1 MCSRLELCLWINSN
15 SHVFRNILSTDEAHF
30 TYDGVNNTRKSHLW
44 DCDNPHET
52 VKSNYQH
59 RFSVNVW
66 HGVIGNQLTGS
77 YIFSQHLT
85 GDFYAK
91 FLQDEFPALLENVP
105 LQPGRQIYYHHDGAP
120 PHFSHVVRQ

>member
-59 RFSVNVW
+59 RFSVNVCCV
-66 HGVIGNQLTGS
+66 VIGDRLIDL
-77 YIFSQHLT
+77 YIFPLCLT
-85 GDFYAK
+85 GD
-91 FLQDEFPALLENVP
+91 
-105 LQPGRQIYYHHDGAP
+105 I
-120 PHFSHVVRQ
+120 